1 MAAQPIE
8 SPAESI
14 QENEDTQRDKFL
26 TFHIDSEEYGIEI
39 RYVTEI
45 IGIQKITPVP
55 EMPLHLKGVINL
67 RGKIIPVMD
76 VRLRFKLE
84 ARAYDERTCVVV
96 VNVRD
101 SAVGLVVDRVAEV
114 LDIPESQI
122 EAASTLG
129 RGKSNAF
136 LSGIGKI
143 GDQIKILLDVNRLLY
158 DEDWSAIAGAH
169 KTEVIS

>member
-1 MAAQPIE
+1 MASQSTE
-8 SPAESI
+8 TSTELLE
-14 QENEDTQRDKFL
+14 ENEDTQRDKYL
-26 TFHIDSEEYGIEI
+26 TFHIDTEEYGIEI

-55 EMPLHLKGVINL
+55 EMPEHLKGVINL

-76 VRLRFKLE
+76 VRLRFRIP

-101 SAVGLVVDRVAEV
+101 TAVGLVVDRVAEV
-114 LDIPESQI
+114 LDIPESQV
-122 EAASTLG
+122 EAAASLG
-129 RGKSNAF
+129 RAKSNAF

-143 GDQIKILLDVNRLLY
+143 GDKIKILLDVNRLLY
-158 DEDWSAIAGAH
+158 DEDWSAVAAAH
-169 KTEVIS
+169 QDEEPA